1 MKRYRILAAAVV
13 MQMCLGATYAWSVF
27 VLPLRQITAILQGT
41 AQLPFSMFY
50 FAFPATM
57 IVTGTL
63 LPKIGPRRCA
73 VVGGLLFGGGW
84 MLAAMGRFHFALTI
98 LGIGLMA
105 GIGVGFAYIVPIATC
120 VRWFPRQKGLVTG
133 VAVAGF
139 GGGAALVSHAAGT
152 LMETMGMG
160 PFATFGLLGVLF
172 MLLVA
177 LAGAVMENPPDSGG
191 VVQQR
196 LPVTD
201 ILKDRSFVFLY
212 LAMFAGLA
220 AGFAVSAN
228 MKELYAGTGVQAG
241 VKAVAAFALANA
253 AGRITWG
260 WIFDHGRST
269 VILQVNLLLQ
279 AALLLSHGLIL
290 RSDAGLLAFAALAGF
305 NYGGILVLYASA
317 AAEKWGSER
326 LSQVYGWLFSSNI
339 PAAVSPIVGGV
350 VFDRMGSFSP
360 VLWGIGGMMACGAIA
375 LGLGVSPTSRDKSN
389 FKLNHNVA
397 KDPVEAN

>member
-27 VLPLRQITAILQGT
+27 VLPLKQITAILQGT

-73 VVGGLLFGGGW
+73 VIGGLLFGGGW

-152 LMETMGMG
+152 LMETMGMS

-201 ILKDRSFVFLY
+201 VLKDRSFVFLY

-260 WIFDHGRST
+260 WIFDRGRST

-290 RSDAGLLAFAALAGF
+290 RSDTGLLAFAALAGF

-326 LSQVYGWLFSSNI
+326 LSQIYGWLFSANI

-397 KDPVEAN
+397 NDPVEAN